1 MRKKQQHARQHHSH
15 FSQNFARLALWL
27 LGIWMLPFLLAAPA
41 MAQLRIVSVSPQ
53 PNDLHT
59 SAFSNIRVTFDRALN
74 SATLSTN
81 AITVWGHLHGRY
93 SGALNYDA
101 ATTTLVFTPSESFI
115 DGEEMMVAVSMALR
129 GADNSTLAQAYI
141 WRFLVRTNYGTAV
154 FAPIEFDLESASPS
168 SGVNQEPTHLVPGDF
183 NNDDFIDLAVVHHGS
198 NRITVLRNTV
208 RETTG
213 ATLFVAGAILT
224 TGTTPTR
231 AAAADFNGDNRLD
244 LAVVNFNS
252 NNLQFFFGNGAGQF
266 AAPQSFPTGEHPID
280 LLAQDF
286 NGDGAIDVAVVMFG
300 IDRIGIFLNN
310 GSGNFTEAQRIQ
322 VNAAPIVAAAWD
334 SDQDGDLD
342 LVIAQN
348 GAKSLALLRNDGRGT
363 FAAIATLALP
373 LPPVDLLSGD
383 VAGVTGNRVGDGRS
397 EILVLCSDLHFLGKN
412 AAPANPNATSVLAIV
427 NSTSTGL
434 QIAETVAIA
443 GYAQAFTLSN
453 VDTLDTQRGAASLRP
468 DRDLDLFYTR
478 FWDSRVSWL
487 RNPDNQSFSTARAA
501 DLDSVLSAKA
511 ITHFDLDR
519 DGDNDLV
526 VSNFTE
532 NRLVVYLNQGSRLPP
547 CTPSDSLGTSVSVVD
562 FGDVWVRRTGTRRV
576 FVNNS
581 SSLDFSFTTA
591 LTDSV
596 QFGVSPRSGVLPSS
610 RALAL
615 NVTFTPDDTLNYQ
628 SNLQISTNDL
638 LATTA
643 CNVILRGRGVRAT
656 IVVDSLLDFGCVPP
670 GQTANRVLRITNTG
684 NIPLVI
690 SSATTSTPYFATQLN
705 LTNRQITPRA
715 FVDVPMS
722 FTPDRLGDFLDSL
735 KISSN
740 DLDHLVATVYLRG
753 CGSSN
758 GPTITSNDTLYATED
773 VLAVYVATATD
784 PDNTTPVFRFE
795 NLPNWLQAFSDTVR
809 GTPRE
814 GDSNTFFDAIASDGF
829 FEDSLRVIVIVT
841 PVNDAPVF
849 DPISD
854 QTVFE
859 RDLLTFN
866 VVARDPENSSLVLSA
881 QNLPTGAMFVDQRG
895 GRGQFSW
902 RPDFGTAGEYSVT
915 FIAREQA
922 GAPPLTGNI
931 TVKIAV
937 LKRQPDLY
945 ISTLTVGSLPVRIN
959 QVVTATA
966 IFADSS
972 AAAEEPFTA
981 RLLFDGQILADTV
994 MTSLQTAA
1002 TVTLSRPLQF
1012 TALGR
1017 HTLQAIVDVN
1027 NAITESNENNNSQLL
1042 EFDVQPGQLAVKP
1055 NPFTPNAD
1063 GFNDQVVFELSDL
1076 ATQSPQLKIFD
1087 LKGNLLTTI
1096 SQSQATQFRWDGND
1110 RSGRQQPP
1118 GPYLYLL
1125 LDGDRKIASGYVVL
1139 AR

>member
-1 MRKKQQHARQHHSH
+1 MREKQRHTRQHHCH
-15 FSQNFARLALWL
+15 FSRNFARLAFCRF
-27 LGIWMLPFLLAAPA
+27 GIWMLPFLLAAPA
-41 MAQLRIVSVSPQ
+41 AAQLRIVAVSPQ
-53 PNDLHT
+53 ADDLHT
-59 SAFSNIRVTFDRALN
+59 SAFTNIRVTFDRALN
-74 SATLSTN
+74 STTLPAN
-81 AITVWGHLHGRY
+81 AIAAWGHLHGRY
-93 SGALNYDA
+93 SGTLNYDA
-101 ATTTLVFTPSESFI
+101 ATTSLVFTPSESFI
-115 DGEEMMVAVSMALR
+115 DGEDVTVAVSAALR
-129 GADNSTLAQAYI
+129 GADNSTLAQPYI
-141 WRFLVRTNYGTAV
+141 WRFLVRTNYGSAV
-154 FAPIEFDLESASPS
+154 FTPLGFDLESASPV

-198 NRITVLRNTV
+198 NRITVLRNTI

-213 ATLFVAGAILT
+213 ATLFVAGTILT
-224 TGTTPTR
+224 TGSTPAR

-252 NNLQFFFGNGAGQF
+252 NSLQFFFGNGAGQF
-266 AAPQSFPTGEHPID
+266 GAPQSFPTGEHPID

-286 NGDGAIDVAVVMFG
+286 NGDGAIDVTVVMFG
-300 IDRIGIFLNN
+300 IDRVGIFLNN
-310 GSGNFTEAQRIQ
+310 GTGNFTEAQRLQ
-322 VNAAPIVAAAWD
+322 VSAAPIAATAWD
-334 SDQDGDLD
+334 NDQDGDLD
-342 LVIAQN
+342 IVVAHN
-348 GAKSLALLRNDGRGT
+348 GAKSLALLRNDGRGN
-363 FAAIATLALP
+363 FAAIATRNLP
-373 LPPVDLLSGD
+373 QPPVDLLSGD
-383 VAGVTGNRVGDGRS
+383 VAGVTGNQVGNNRR
-397 EILVLCSDLHFLGKN
+397 EILVLCSDLHFLGKS
-412 AAPANPNATSVLAIV
+412 AAPANPNATSVLAV
-427 NSTSTGL
+427 VTSTGMDL
-434 QIAETVAIA
+434 QIAETISIN
-443 GYAQAFTLSN
+443 GYAQAFTLCN
-453 VDTLDTQRGAASLRP
+453 VDTLDAQRGPASLHP

-487 RNPDNQSFSTARAA
+487 RNPDNQPFSTAQAA

-511 ITHFDLDR
+511 ITHFDIDR

-526 VSNFTE
+526 VGNFTE
-532 NRLVVYLNQGSRLPP
+532 NRLVIYLNQGSRVPS
-547 CTPSDSLGTSVSVVD
+547 CAPSDSLGTSVSVVD
-562 FGDVWVRRTGTRRV
+562 FGDVWVRRTATRRV

-581 SSLDFSFTTA
+581 SSLDFSFNTA

-596 QFGVSPRSGVLPSS
+596 QFGVSPRRGVLPSS

-615 NVTFTPDDTLNYQ
+615 NVTFTPGDTLPYQ
-628 SNLQISTNDL
+628 SNLLISTNDI

-670 GQTANRVLRITNTG
+670 GQTANRVLRIANSG

-690 SSATTSTPYFATQLN
+690 SSATVSPPYFATQIN
-705 LTNRQITPRA
+705 LTNRQIAPRA
-715 FVDVPMS
+715 FVDVPMT
-722 FTPDRLGDFLDSL
+722 FTPDRLGNFLDSL

-740 DLDHLVATVYLRG
+740 DLDYLVATVYLRG

-773 VLAVYVATATD
+773 SLAIYVAIATD
-784 PDNTTPVFRFE
+784 PDGTTPTFRFE
-795 NLPNWLQAFSDTVR
+795 NLPHWLQDSSNVVS

-814 GDSNTFFDAIASDGF
+814 GDRDTSFTVIASDGF
-829 FEDSLRVIVIVT
+829 FEDRLRVVVIVT
-841 PVNDAPVF
+841 PVNDEPVF

-859 RDLLTFN
+859 RDLLTFP
-866 VVARDPENSSLVLSA
+866 VVARDPENDPLVLST
-881 QNLPTGAMFVDQRG
+881 QNLPNGATFADQGG

-915 FIAREQA
+915 FIAREQS
-922 GAPPLTGNI
+922 GASPLTGSI
-931 TVKIAV
+931 TVKITV
-937 LKRQPDLY
+937 LKRIPDLY
-945 ISTLTVGSLPVRIN
+945 IATLSVGSLPVRIN

-966 IFADSS
+966 VFADSS
-972 AAAEEPFTA
+972 ALAEQPFTA
-981 RLLFDGQILADTV
+981 RLIFDGQILADTV
-994 MTSLQTAA
+994 IASLQTGA

-1012 TALGR
+1012 TAPGG

-1027 NAITESNENNNSQLL
+1027 NAIIELNENNNAQLL

-1076 ATQSPQLKIFD
+1076 AIQSPQLKIFD
-1087 LKGNLLTTI
+1087 LRGNLLTTI
-1096 SQSQATQFRWDGND
+1096 AQPQATQFRWNGND

>member
-1 MRKKQQHARQHHSH
+1 MRENQRHAQQRHGH
-15 FSQNFARLALWL
+15 FSQKFARLAIWRFGL
-27 LGIWMLPFLLAAPA
+27 WMLPFLLAVPA
-41 MAQLRIVSVSPQ
+41 AAQLRIVAVSPQ
-53 PNDLHT
+53 PDDLHT
-59 SAFSNIRVTFDRALN
+59 GAFTNIRVTCDRALN
-74 SATLSTN
+74 SAALPAN
-81 AITVWGHLHGRY
+81 AITVWGNLHGRY

-101 ATTTLVFTPSESFI
+101 ATTSLVFTPSESFI
-115 DGEEMMVAVSMALR
+115 DGEDVTVAVSAALR
-129 GADNSTLAQAYI
+129 GADNSTLAQPYI
-141 WRFLVRTNYGTAV
+141 WRFLVRTNNGSAV
-154 FAPIEFDLESASPS
+154 FTPLGFDLESASPM

-224 TGTTPTR
+224 TGSTPTR

-252 NNLQFFFGNGAGQF
+252 NNLQFFFGDGAGRF

-300 IDRIGIFLNN
+300 IDRVGIFLNN

-322 VNAAPIVAAAWD
+322 VSAAPIAAAAWD
-334 SDQDGDLD
+334 NDQDGDLD
-342 LVIAQN
+342 IVVAHN
-348 GAKSLALLRNDGRGT
+348 GAKSLALLRNDGRGN
-363 FAAIATLALP
+363 FAAIATLDLP
-373 LPPVDLLSGD
+373 QPPVDLLTGD
-383 VAGVTGNRVGDGRS
+383 VAGVTGNRVGNNRR
-397 EILVLCSDLHFLGKN
+397 EILVLCSDLHFLGKS
-412 AAPANPNATSVLAIV
+412 AAPANPNATSVLAVV
-427 NSTSTGL
+427 NSTGTGL

-443 GYAQAFTLSN
+443 GYAQALTLCN
-453 VDTLDTQRGAASLRP
+453 VDTLDAQRGPASLRP

-487 RNPDNQSFSTARAA
+487 RNPDNQPFSTARAA

-511 ITHFDLDR
+511 ITHFDIDR

-532 NRLVVYLNQGSRLPP
+532 NRLVVYLNQGSRIPP
-547 CTPSDSLGTSVSVVD
+547 CTPSDSLGTSVSAVD
-562 FGDVWVRRTGTRRV
+562 FGDVWVRRTATRRV

-596 QFGVSPRSGVLPSS
+596 QFGVSPRRGVLPSS

-615 NVTFTPDDTLNYQ
+615 NVTFTPGDTLPYQ
-628 SNLQISTNDL
+628 SNLLISTNDI

-670 GQTANRVLRITNTG
+670 GQTANRVLRIANAG

-690 SSATTSTPYFATQLN
+690 SSGTNSTPYFATQIN
-705 LTNRQITPRA
+705 LTNRQIAPRA
-715 FVDVPMS
+715 FVDVPMT

-758 GPTITSNDTLYATED
+758 GPTITSSDTLLATED

-784 PDNTTPVFRFE
+784 PDSTTPVFRFE
-795 NLPNWLQAFSDTVR
+795 NLPHWLQDSSNVVS

-814 GDSNTFFDAIASDGF
+814 GDRDTSFTVIASDGF
-829 FEDSLRVIVIVT
+829 FEDRLRVIVIVT

-849 DPISD
+849 DSIAD
-854 QTVFE
+854 TTVFE
-859 RDLLTFN
+859 RNLLTFP
-866 VVARDPENSSLVLSA
+866 VVARDPENSPLVLSV
-881 QNLPTGAMFVDQRG
+881 QNLPNGATFVDQGG

-922 GAPPLTGNI
+922 GAPPLTGSI
-931 TVKIAV
+931 TVKITV

-945 ISTLTVGSLPVRIN
+945 IATLTVGSLPVRVN

-966 IFADSS
+966 VFADSS
-972 AAAEEPFTA
+972 APAEQSFTA

-994 MTSLQTAA
+994 IASLQTGA

-1017 HTLQAIVDVN
+1017 HTLQALVDVN
-1027 NAITESNENNNSQLL
+1027 NAITESNENNNAQLL

-1076 ATQSPQLKIFD
+1076 AIQSPQLKIFD
-1087 LKGNLLTTI
+1087 LRGNLLTTI